1 MTEYSEK
8 PTAPPPLS
16 IIFLLWRF
24 CSWVRL
30 LCVRHNETSLPVLS
44 DDVDDLEAS
53 LDRFEEKHTETYLE
67 RRKADQDSSVETR
80 LERLDEGLHHA
91 RLAIVDLQAMSRR
104 QETRLM
110 HLLHSQDLRL
120 TRQASFVASI
130 VPLLTLAAWL

>member
-1 MTEYSEK
+1 M
-8 PTAPPPLS
+8 
-16 IIFLLWRF
+16 
-24 CSWVRL
+24 
-30 LCVRHNETSLPVLS
+30 LS

-110 HLLHSQDLRL
+110 QLLHSQDLRL
-120 TRQASFVASI
+120 TRQASFVDSI
-130 VPLLTLAAWL
+130 VHRLTLAALP